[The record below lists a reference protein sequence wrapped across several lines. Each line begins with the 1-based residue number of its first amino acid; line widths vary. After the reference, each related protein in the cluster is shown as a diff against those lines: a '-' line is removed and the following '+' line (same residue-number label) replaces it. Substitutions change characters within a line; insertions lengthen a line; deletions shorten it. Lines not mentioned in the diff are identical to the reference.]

1 MWRKNH
7 AYIPHQ
13 NFWHWW
19 WWFKNWYLGRALFIR
34 FSLATGQAMTRVWRC
49 WWPNLRSRWLAPP
62 NADRYKT
69 NPNWC
74 WPIQIWCWLNHAYY
88 INIDVSTVKKCPLR
102 WSFWLVRFPSLHNF
116 FLWQLSIWLLFL
128 RQRSKIEIWISRNE
142 KCHSGTSPRPCP
154 ACPNEKRWVWYIFAH
169 LPTKHF

>member
-13 NFWHWW
+13 NFWQWW

-34 FSLATGQAMTRVWRC
+34 FSLATGQAMTWVWRC

-88 INIDVSTVKKCPLR
+88 INTDFTTVRKCPWDGFYGLFDLLLFTT
-102 WSFWLVRFPSLHNF
+102 SFCDNWAFDYLSASDSQTRNIQGASKKTS
-116 FLWQLSIWLLFL
+116 FLWKLGVANIPADNGKTTITLLDKCWWLIL
-128 RQRSKIEIWISRNE
+128 
-142 KCHSGTSPRPCP
+142 
-154 ACPNEKRWVWYIFAH
+154 
-169 LPTKHF
+169 

>member
-13 NFWHWW
+13 NFWQWW

-74 WPIQIWCWLNHAYY
+74 WPIQIWCWLNHVY
-88 INIDVSTVKKCPLR
+88 ILHQHRCFHCKEMSLEMEFLACSI
-102 WSFWLVRFPSLHNF
+102 SFSSQ
-116 FLWQLSIWLLFL
+116 FLFVTTKHLITFL
-128 RQRSKIEIWISRNE
+128 RQRSKIEIYISRNE
-142 KCHSGTSPRPCP
+142 KMPLRDLS
-154 ACPNEKRWVWYIFAH
+154 
-169 LPTKHF
+169 

>member
-1 MWRKNH
+1 MWSQLESKYTLVSMSFSLEYYLFERTKNH
-7 AYIPHQ
+7 VYIPHH
-13 NFWHWW
+13 NFWQRWW
-19 WWFKNWYLGRALFIR
+19 CLKNWYLGRALFIR
-34 FSLATGQAMTRVWRC
+34 FSLATGQAMTWVWRC

-74 WPIQIWCWLNHAYY
+74 WPIQIWCWLNHVHY

-116 FLWQLSIWLLFL
+116 FLWQLSIWLLFCD
-128 RQRSKIEIWISRNE
+128 KGP
-142 KCHSGTSPRPCP
+142 K
-154 ACPNEKRWVWYIFAH
+154 
-169 LPTKHF
+169 